1 LLVSGTF
8 GCGSA
13 CVHCGWVCSGLPLV
27 CSLFAPMG
35 VTHLALASSICAG
48 FLLRFCH
55 SAGVRRFR
63 SLL

>member
-1 LLVSGTF
+1 VSIVDGF
-8 GCGSA
+8 A
-13 CVHCGWVCSGLPLV
+13 VVCL
-27 CSLFAPMG
+27 LFAPMG